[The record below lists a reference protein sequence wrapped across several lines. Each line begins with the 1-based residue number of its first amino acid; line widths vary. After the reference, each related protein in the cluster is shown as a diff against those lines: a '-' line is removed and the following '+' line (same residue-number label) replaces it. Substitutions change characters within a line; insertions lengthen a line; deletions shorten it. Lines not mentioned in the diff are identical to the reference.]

1 MTKEEII
8 ELSNNVRE
16 MNRDL
21 DVNYK
26 FMLDMSIDRLNAEV
40 LRLNNTIDELSEKIA
55 YERNVLCI
63 AKRELLKLKDERYDY
78 DIRTLS

>member
-8 ELSNNVRE
+8 ELSNNVRK

-26 FMLDMSIDRLNAEV
+26 FMLDMSIDRLRDEV
-40 LRLNNTIDELSEKIA
+40 SRINKTIDELTEKIA
-55 YERNVLCI
+55 YERTVLCT
-63 AKRELLKLKDERYDY
+63 AQRELLKLKDERYDY

>member
-8 ELSNNVRE
+8 ELSNNVRK
-16 MNRDL
+16 MNRDS
-21 DVNYK
+21 DIKFK
-26 FMLDMSIDRLNAEV
+26 FMLDMSIDRLESEV
-40 LRLNNTIDELSEKIA
+40 SRINKTIDELTEKIA
-55 YERNVLCI
+55 YERTVLYT

>member
-8 ELSNNVRE
+8 ELSNNVRK

-26 FMLDMSIDRLNAEV
+26 FMLDMSIDRLEAEV
-40 LRLNNTIDELSEKIA
+40 VRLYKTIDELTEKIA
-55 YERNVLCI
+55 YERNVLCT

>member
-8 ELSNNVRE
+8 ELSNNVRK

-26 FMLDMSIDRLNAEV
+26 FMLDMSIDRLRDEV
-40 LRLNNTIDELSEKIA
+40 SRINKTIDELTEKIA
-55 YERNVLCI
+55 YERNVLCT
-63 AKRELLKLKDERYDY
+63 AQRELLKLKDERYDY